1 MFARTGGTGVFLS
14 PAGLSGVGGGVPE
27 RGVAVA
33 LSGEPGWATGFLAK
47 AGAPAARK
55 LATTR
60 RRRLPA
66 DFIMGKTLSFRSGKS
81 PPSLHRF
88 LDKPQAPGL
97 MRHLTG

>member
-14 PAGLSGVGGGVPE
+14 PAGLSGVGGGVPG

-33 LSGEPGWATGFLAK
+33 LSGESGWATGFLAK

-55 LATTR
+55 IATTR

-66 DFIMGKTLSFRSGKS
+66 AFFMGKPLCFRTEKT

-88 LDKPQAPGL
+88 FKKPQAPGL